1 MNDASDALTALTHA
15 KGRLEKVVPE
25 VLAVMNHRPRR
36 AAVREQVEVLVQDL
50 STDLGSR
57 PTPTAA
63 PSEEG
68 SP

>member
-1 MNDASDALTALTHA
+1 MNDANDRLTALAHA

-36 AAVREQVEVLVQDL
+36 AARELVEVLVQDL
-50 STDLGSR
+50 PTDLGSR